1 MSVFHLDD
9 IFWNVKAFLTKL
21 GVIVLD
27 HDLESHSKCFCYCGW
42 GPGDGLELQ
51 GSPLSSQ
58 LLNHSGH
65 LMQVS
70 HKDQCNNLTRSKS
83 LMNTH
88 HPCHMSLYMW
98 RELKRWSSENW
109 ESQNWSSWSQSVG
122 EACKIIYWPTLGLKL
137 RTFGR
142 SRFSVEGA
150 FNCASAVPHSR
161 ISRQT
166 WSVCTTWGQ
175 SSLEHCSLGSES
187 LSRVQLLTEWVFIL
201 YLLNGWSFG
210 DFAWSLLDVLIAIIR
225 PRVRG
230 IVSSRMTSSP
240 V

>member
-1 MSVFHLDD
+1 MHDRKCFEKKCINILLPLILAMPTNELFYAKTLPVSFCSLKFKKITWSCVQVSVFHLD

-27 HDLESHSKCFCYCGW
+27 RDLESHSKCFCCCGW

-65 LMQVS
+65 LMYVS

-175 SSLEHCSLGSES
+175 SI
-187 LSRVQLLTEWVFIL
+187 VWAV
-201 YLLNGWSFG
+201 WST
-210 DFAWSLLDVLIAIIR
+210 VLW
-225 PRVRG
+225 G
-230 IVSSRMTSSP
+230 QNH
-240 V
+240 